1 MFSSPQLPSPRP
13 AAGDSLCSRK
23 RHGVRESLRG
33 RLSGQSGEPSAP
45 ALPAPRPHVREA
57 SAWCQGRTELLG
69 DPPLLL
75 RPPPPRGSPA
85 PMVEMSA
92 LRPSRANRLVP
103 VAERA
108 GGGPGLE
115 STPSPSGPV
124 ACAVWA
130 PTRWHC
136 PRLCRACRSGRP
148 AGLRRT
154 ARRAGRPFG
163 YAGWTD
169 PSVAPSTGW
178 DRKSEPLTWQRWGQ
192 EAHRR
197 PANWAERP
205 GGPPLVAGSRER
217 TRPPGAQGQRQR
229 PCPVRSRRRQRG
241 ASHPSSG
248 LAGGGGLGRR
258 HRFLPGALCGGH
270 RGWVSL
276 KPTALV
282 S

>member
-1 MFSSPQLPSPRP
+1 MS
-13 AAGDSLCSRK
+13 
-23 RHGVRESLRG
+23 
-33 RLSGQSGEPSAP
+33 
-45 ALPAPRPHVREA
+45 PAPRLCLPPD
-57 SAWCQGRTELLG
+57 RTCVKPLLG
-69 DPPLLL
+69 ARDGLSFLETLPSSSG
-75 RPPPPRGSPA
+75 PPPRGSPA
-85 PMVEMSA
+85 PQGGMSA

-169 PSVAPSTGW
+169 PSVAPRTGW